1 MQTLPCSLTK
11 PDLST
16 QTFQQQHD
24 TIFPHVEEAG
34 YKVIDIPSIASSPG
48 SLLKNGEEPGYKV
61 IDIPSTASFP
71 GSLLKNGEEP
81 GYKARYEPVDIPGE
95 GQDSMSTHD
104 GSYTLL
110 IQVMLVT
117 GRWQMK

>member
-1 MQTLPCSLTK
+1 MEAVQTLPCSLTK
-11 PDLST
+11 PDPST
-16 QTFQQQHD
+16 QTFQQQHN
-24 TIFPHVEEAG
+24 TIFPHVEEA
-34 YKVIDIPSIASSPG
+34 
-48 SLLKNGEEPGYKV
+48 GYKV

-81 GYKARYEPVDIPGE
+81 GYEARYEPVDIPGE
-95 GQDSMSTHD
+95 RQDSMSTHD

-110 IQVMLVT
+110 MQVMLVT

>member
-1 MQTLPCSLTK
+1 MWKKLGTRLLTYPGIASSPGSLLK
-11 PDLST
+11 NR
-16 QTFQQQHD
+16 
-24 TIFPHVEEAG
+24 EEPG
-34 YKVIDIPSIASSPG
+34 YKVIDIPSIAS
-48 SLLKNGEEPGYKV
+48 
-61 IDIPSTASFP
+61 FP
-71 GSLLKNGEEP
+71 GSLLKNGGEP
-81 GYKARYEPVDIPGE
+81 GYEARYEPVDIPGE